1 MKLIAMGIA
10 LLAAQ
15 ALQTANMPDDG
26 QNRGIGLYPGSPA
39 ENFAPTLSPDDS
51 YRNVALYRMAAH
63 SSSADYNL
71 TAQLLTDGIVDTA
84 EPAELVV
91 NTNSGPFRRRE
102 KEWTVDGG
110 PYSACTLTGE
120 NAWISYLWKQMSLE
134 ADSITISC
142 TVAHAEDAPH
152 NGGSIKAYSG
162 ARQGEESLS
171 GQWTWQDLPGKALK
185 YKLHSDP
192 NKQTDENLLP
202 ARVVEASIPLG
213 KVREVRSLRLAFDM
227 PGAAYWTVTEV
238 KFWRKGEAVT
248 DFLPSNCFHSV
259 WASWEAGEQWVSI
272 DLGSRCSFD
281 KVRIHWIEK
290 ATEGQLE
297 TSDDA
302 TAWQSVASITGGTAQ
317 CEEIPCTATARYVRL
332 LLTKAANSTR
342 YAISEIEVMGRGG
355 MVATP
360 HAECQAAVGKW
371 PMSGGN
377 WKVQRASEV
386 KSDAATIAQS
396 QFDDTGWLT
405 ATVPATVLMSYVNA
419 GALPNP
425 NYANNLFYISESYF
439 NSDFWYRKTF
449 SVPEGW
455 ENRHIFLNLDGI
467 NWKADVY
474 LNGQKIHR
482 IEGAFMRGRVEITRL
497 LRQGENVLAI
507 KIEKNA
513 HPATV
518 KEKNE
523 ETTDMNGGLLGADN
537 PTFHATIGWDWIST
551 IRGRDIGIWNDVYL
565 TSEGS
570 VSLADALLQTTLSDG
585 ELGKLAT
592 MTPSVVLTNNES
604 DGVKG
609 TLRGWI
615 GGIKFEKE
623 VYLSAGETREESFL
637 PTEFASLSRQ
647 TMQLWWPNG
656 YGEPYLYDA
665 GFTFSV
671 EGQPDQ
677 TLNYK
682 AGVREVTCTDPLTK
696 FQIYVNGVRMTPLGG
711 NWGFS
716 ENNLC
721 YRGREYDIAVK
732 YHRDMNF
739 NMIRNW
745 VGQIG
750 DEEFYEACDRYGI
763 MVWQDFWLANPAD
776 GPDPYDESMFMRNA
790 ADYVSHIRNHPSIVM
805 YCGRN
810 EGYPPATID
819 SQIRSLLAQA
829 HPAMPYISSSADDG
843 VSGHGPYWA
852 MPREEYF
859 TRQSGLFHSERGMP
873 NVMTWEGTRRTL
885 RPSAWWPQNN
895 EWGQHD
901 FTQRGAQRG
910 ASFTEIVERG
920 FGHAADA
927 EQFCS
932 LAQWEN
938 YEGYRAMFESS
949 NTLRMGLV
957 IWMSHPCWPTF
968 VWQTYDYYFEPTAA
982 FFACKAACE
991 PLHAQLNSATGQIQ
1005 VVNRL
1010 PQARHLTLKAELL
1023 NLDGKVINTN
1033 EMAVEAGGDTT
1044 TDCLATPS
1052 RSDYKGTAFLRLRL
1066 MDGTDTVG
1074 SNFYLMAEQNDGAYP
1089 DLQQISKAT
1098 VTASAT
1104 RHGDHITLAVSNNS
1118 AVPAMLLRA
1127 NLKATD
1133 GEQILPVGYSDNYFH
1148 LMPGESKTVSVCWNA
1163 ADARGEAPVVE
1174 LSGYNVEKITVSPND
1189 AEASSANA
1197 AKQ

>member
-1 MKLIAMGIA
+1 MRLIAISIA

-15 ALQTANMPDDG
+15 ATWAARGADNDL
-26 QNRGIGLYPGSPA
+26 NRGIGLYPGSPS
-39 ENFAPTLSPDDS
+39 ETFAPSLTTDDG
-51 YRNVALYRMAAH
+51 YRNVALRRMATH

-71 TAQLLTDGIVDTA
+71 TAQLLTDGIVETA

-91 NTNSGPFRRRE
+91 TTNNGPFRRRE
-102 KEWTVDGG
+102 KEWTIDGG
-110 PYSACTLTGE
+110 PYSACTISGE
-120 NAWISYLWKQMSLE
+120 RAWISYLWRQMSLR
-134 ADSITISC
+134 ADSISVAC
-142 TVAHAEDAPH
+142 TVAHADDAPQK
-152 NGGSIKAYSG
+152 GGAIKAFTATASG
-162 ARQGEESLS
+162 SPALS
-171 GQWTWQDLPGKALK
+171 GQWTWSSLPGRQLK

-192 NKQTDENLLP
+192 NKQTDEGTLP
-202 ARVVEASIPLG
+202 ARAVEAGIRLSKQEDI
-213 KVREVRSLRLAFDM
+213 SQLRLEFDM
-227 PGAAYWTVTEV
+227 DGASYWTITEV
-238 KFWRKGEAVT
+238 KFWRGGEAVT
-248 DFLPSNCFHSV
+248 DFLPSNAFHSV

-272 DLGSRCSFD
+272 DLGAECSFD
-281 KVRIHWIEK
+281 KVKIHWIER
-290 ATEGQLE
+290 ATEGRLE
-297 TSDDA
+297 VSHDGLSWQKFSDLASTA
-302 TAWQSVASITGGTAQ
+302 TQ
-317 CEEIPCTATARYVRL
+317 CEEIDGSATARYVRL
-332 LLTKAANSTR
+332 VMTKAANGRR

-355 MVATP
+355 MVAVP
-360 HAECQAAVGKW
+360 HAECQAANGRW
-371 PMSGGN
+371 AMSGGN
-377 WKVQRASEV
+377 WRVERASQV
-386 KSDAATIAQS
+386 KAEGEAIATS
-396 QFDDTGWLT
+396 HFDDSSWLC

-419 GALPNP
+419 GALPDP
-425 NYANNLFYISESYF
+425 NYANNIFYISESYF

-449 SVPEGW
+449 TVPENLQG
-455 ENRHIFLNLDGI
+455 RHIFLNLDGI

-482 IEGAFMRGRVEITRL
+482 VEGAFIRGKVEITRL
-497 LRQGENVLAI
+497 LRQGENAIAI
-507 KIEKNA
+507 KIEHNA
-513 HPATV
+513 HPAAV

-537 PTFHATIGWDWIST
+537 PTFHATVGWDWIST
-551 IRGRDIGIWNDVYL
+551 VRGRDMGIWNDL
-565 TSEGS
+565 WLSAEGPVS
-570 VSLADALLQTTLSDG
+570 VGDALVKTKLSDG
-585 ELGKLAT
+585 MLGKLAT
-592 MTPSVVLTNNES
+592 ITPSVVLTNNET

-615 GGIKFEKE
+615 GDIKFEKE
-623 VYLSAGETREESFL
+623 VYLSAGETREESFA
-637 PTEFASLSRQ
+637 PSEFASLRNQSMR
-647 TMQLWWPNG
+647 LWWPNG

-665 GFTFSV
+665 GYTFSV

-677 TLNYK
+677 TINYK
-682 AGVREVTCTDPLTK
+682 AGIREMSYKDTMTK

-716 ENNLC
+716 ESNLC

-776 GPDPYDESMFMRNA
+776 GPDPYDEAMFVRNA
-790 ADYVSHIRNHPSIVM
+790 ADYVKRIRNHASIAM

-810 EGYPPATID
+810 EGDPPATLNARLKELVGQLHSDIT
-819 SQIRSLLAQA
+819 
-829 HPAMPYISSSADDG
+829 YIPSSADYG

-852 MPREEYF
+852 LPREEYF
-859 TRQSGLFHSERGMP
+859 SRQTGLFHSERGMP

-910 ASFTEIVERG
+910 ASFDEIVERG
-920 FGHAADA
+920 FGRADNA
-927 EQFCS
+927 EEFCS

-982 FFACKAACE
+982 FFGSKKACE

-1010 PQARHLTLKAELL
+1010 PQERRLTLKAELL
-1023 NLDGKVINTN
+1023 GLDGKAINSS
-1033 EMAVEAGGDTT
+1033 ESAVVAGGDST
-1044 TDCLATPS
+1044 TDCFAVPS
-1052 RSDYKGTAFLRLRL
+1052 RGGHKGTAFLRLWL
-1066 MDGTDTVG
+1066 MDATDVV
-1074 SNFYLMAEQNDGAYP
+1074 SENFYLMSENNDGAYP
-1089 DLQQISKAT
+1089 DLQQIGKAT
-1098 VTASAT
+1098 IESAAS
-1104 RHGDHITLAVSNNS
+1104 RNGDSIKLTLRNRSDI
-1118 AVPAMLLRA
+1118 PAMLIRL
-1127 NLKATD
+1127 NLKAAD
-1133 GEQILPVGYSDNYFH
+1133 GEQILPVDYSDNYFH
-1148 LMPGESKTVSVCWNA
+1148 LMPGETKTVSIGWNA
-1163 ADARGEAPVVE
+1163 ADARRQNPVVE
-1174 LSGYNVEKITVSPND
+1174 LSGYNLYRH
-1189 AEASSANA
+1189 EATTE
-1197 AKQ
+1197 